1 MTSNYNILIVDDHP
15 MTVDGYQSLLTLNK
29 VVDNPVFKKTFNCEE
44 AFKMLHMLKKSNE
57 DLNFAIV
64 DYNLPPYEKEKIM
77 DGSGVAKL
85 IRQLFPNCKLAMLT
99 MHKETLLINNVFKT
113 INPECF
119 ISKNDINFNTFPK
132 IMKSVIEGDIYKS
145 PTIVQVIQDYL
156 KSNLSMDEFDIQI
169 IMCLAEGKKTKDLPN
184 YIDLSLSAIEKR
196 KAFLKRE
203 LTGNKASDEAL
214 IQTAKNLKLI

>member
-1 MTSNYNILIVDDHP
+1 
-15 MTVDGYQSLLTLNK
+15 
-29 VVDNPVFKKTFNCEE
+29 
-44 AFKMLHMLKKSNE
+44 
-57 DLNFAIV
+57 
-64 DYNLPPYEKEKIM
+64 
-77 DGSGVAKL
+77 
-85 IRQLFPNCKLAMLT
+85 
-99 MHKETLLINNVFKT
+99 
-113 INPECF
+113 
-119 ISKNDINFNTFPK
+119 
-132 IMKSVIEGDIYKS
+132 MKSVIEGDIYKS

-156 KSNLSMDEFDIQI
+156 KSNLSLDEFDIKI